1 MQIAYE
7 LILSYLIKI
16 NKNNE
21 IHSLSSALDSLDRL
35 ELVEFLSK
43 HFDFDFKSVLIEPLA
58 WINLESLS
66 QAIERSINDK

>member
-1 MQIAYE
+1 MQITYE

-16 NKNNE
+16 NRHHE
-21 IHSLSSALDSLDRL
+21 IQSLSTALDSLDRL

-43 HFDFDFKSVLIEPLA
+43 HFNYDFKSVLIEPSA

-66 QAIERSINDK
+66 GAIERSLSDK